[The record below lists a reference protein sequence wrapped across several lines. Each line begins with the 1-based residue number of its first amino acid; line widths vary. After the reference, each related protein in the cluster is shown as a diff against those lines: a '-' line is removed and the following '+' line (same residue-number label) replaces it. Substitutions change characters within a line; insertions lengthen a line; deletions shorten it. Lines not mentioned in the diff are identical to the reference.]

1 MTWQADPRPRI
12 FSGRTWRR
20 FAVGHSRMAV
30 RRTRGHSR
38 RELGASRVKQVEK
51 LSDVSPAGYRY
62 RRRVRGRR
70 SGACRPPSSGWNC
83 ADRRVRSACA
93 TVAIF
98 SAQACGG
105 RLSNVIQSSQSA
117 LPAYTRRPS
126 TLEYPCCPGPGGG
139 CQGRARER
147 RLILF
152 QAAPRTSLVNH
163 WNHAGQRADQ
173 ATRAG
178 GDSVLI

>member
-38 RELGASRVKQVEK
+38 RELGASCVKQVEK
-51 LSDVSPAGYRY
+51 LLDVSPAGYRY

-98 SAQACGG
+98 FRAGMWRAIKQCDPVISIGAAGVHSEAVNA
-105 RLSNVIQSSQSA
+105 RVSMLSR
-117 LPAYTRRPS
+117 PRR
-126 TLEYPCCPGPGGG
+126 GM
-139 CQGRARER
+139 
-147 RLILF
+147 
-152 QAAPRTSLVNH
+152 PRTS
-163 WNHAGQRADQ
+163 
-173 ATRAG
+173 TRAALDPIPSG
-178 GDSVLI
+178 ATNQPGKSLEPCGPAR